1 MQPPHLT
8 PSLSPPHPPRKHTYT
23 THSTQH
29 AKGGQMN
36 ASSREGGGEG
46 DTAERS
52 SVARRSS
59 SAAANPATTTESSSP
74 LFTAAEN
81 AEFQAIVAECK
92 TFEDCERQY
101 QAVLMTLEGDDV
113 LDRFRVEYD
122 GLHSSLLRSH
132 EGEGR
137 LLRKCADLQS
147 DIEACAEK
155 AIAAAELTLGDR
167 DTIANLKAETERTS
181 RRLVQVK
188 EKEAQL
194 KEAVT
199 ALKREIAEQQA
210 KAQDPI
216 DLPAQEAALHSLRRL
231 HETLQRED
239 EQLTQQL
246 RSASLDAAATQRRIT
261 ALVNS
266 NSANTAELDRVRE
279 AISRME
285 EEAQMVLASKAV
297 KEQELRA
304 VRDTIAR
311 RLAYHISQQHTL
323 DALGEDHERNG
334 QELRDVKHE
343 ETRLTEEYQG
353 VCRQLQH
360 VNTALQECNEEN
372 DLWQRRVHEKAAEL
386 QAHQASI
393 ASVHKRCL
401 KTQKVVEALQRRNAV
416 AEERKSEQLEKQR
429 EAVEQLKSEEAA
441 LARAKQAARTATQT
455 AASVRE
461 EVNLLQQHIT
471 GEAAEQ
477 QRNATWLAAKRGHL
491 RLLESVLMSVEEHI
505 QQTRHE
511 VYVVAQEAETSEASA
526 KKYAFA
532 CAHLLSDIE
541 HKDAELAQSEERL
554 KEVEARIEQQQA
566 LLESMVAERNTYIV
580 HYDQLKHGL
589 SEQQHE
595 FALLL
600 AKVQAMRSAI
610 QKHDKDVK
618 LELERIQL
626 LRQQHEELEAHVV
639 DYQRRASKK
648 QRCAD
653 ALGQEVRQ
661 LRAVLSDAA
670 AETARQQRRCR
681 DVVHE
686 RDILERQATDRATEL
701 HALYERAH
709 TQQTLL
715 QHHEGFYNDHTQQLE
730 HLEYQTARFAQQ
742 LEQMRMFVARLP
754 ELRVLLNNAAR
765 ELQREKV
772 RVRALLDDAG
782 HAVNVHP
789 YHELAS
795 AEPEAYALLK
805 RVQKL
810 QRVLVQRHNELEEK
824 EAAIQSVEQRYMKA
838 KATVAHQPGPEIVE
852 QLTAHQQNLI
862 KRNQQMRQMQEAL
875 EFFRSQTDQFKA
887 RHDVL
892 RERLA
897 DMGKTYA
904 AARAEEER
912 RSRVGNFTGVNST
925 APHPESPLAADE
937 LAVYHGFVAPPRS
950 TTSATTHA
958 AIALSTTPG
967 EGVDLPS
974 EGPHQSAAQLQ

>member
-1 MQPPHLT
+1 MSSSSHI
-8 PSLSPPHPPRKHTYT
+8 
-23 THSTQH
+23 
-29 AKGGQMN
+29 GGV
-36 ASSREGGGEG
+36 EGGTVEQG
-46 DTAERS
+46 
-52 SVARRSS
+52 
-59 SAAANPATTTESSSP
+59 SAARCSATATESHSP

-81 AEFQAIVAECK
+81 AEFQAILAECK
-92 TFEDCERQY
+92 TFQDCERQY
-101 QAVLMTLEGDDV
+101 QGVLMTLEGDDV
-113 LDRFRVEYD
+113 LERFRVEYD
-122 GLHSSLLRSH
+122 SLHSSLLRSH

-137 LLRKCADLQS
+137 LLRKCTDLQS

-167 DTIANLKAETERTS
+167 DTIANLKSETERTS

-199 ALKREIAEQQA
+199 SLKREIAEQQA
-210 KAQDPI
+210 KAQEPI

-231 HETLQRED
+231 HDTLQREE

-246 RSASLDAAATQRRIT
+246 RSVSLDMAATQRRIT

-266 NSANTAELDRVRE
+266 HSANAAELDRVRE
-279 AISRME
+279 AISKTQ
-285 EEAQMVLASKAV
+285 EEAQMVLATKSV
-297 KEQELRA
+297 KEKELRA
-304 VRDTIAR
+304 VRDTIAH
-311 RLAYHISQQHTL
+311 RLAYHVSQQHTL

-334 QELRDVKHE
+334 QELRDVKQE
-343 ETRLTEEYQG
+343 EARLAEEYQG

-393 ASVHKRCL
+393 TSLHKRYL

-416 AEERKSEQLEKQR
+416 AEERKSEQMERLR
-429 EAVEQLKSEEAA
+429 EAVEQLRSEEAA
-441 LARAKQAARTATQT
+441 LARAKQSARTATQT

-461 EVNLLQQHIT
+461 EVSLLQQHI
-471 GEAAEQ
+471 GDEAAEQ
-477 QRNATWLAAKRGHL
+477 QRNAAWLAGKRGYL
-491 RLLESVLMSVEEHI
+491 RVLESVLMSIEEHI
-505 QQTRHE
+505 QQTRQE
-511 VYVVAQEAETSEASA
+511 VYVAAQEAEVSEANA
-526 KKYAFA
+526 KKHAFT

-541 HKDAELAQSEERL
+541 NKDVEFAHNEEKL
-554 KEVEARIEQQQA
+554 TEVEARIKQQQA
-566 LLESMVAERNTYIV
+566 LLETMVAERNTYIA

-600 AKVQAMRSAI
+600 AKVQSMRSAI
-610 QKHDKDVK
+610 QKRDKDVK
-618 LELERIQL
+618 LEVEHIQL

-639 DYQRRASKK
+639 DYQRRTGKK

-670 AETARQQRRCR
+670 AETTRQQRRCR
-681 DVVHE
+681 GIVHE
-686 RDILERQATDRATEL
+686 RDMLERQATDRATEL

-715 QHHEGFYNDHTQQLE
+715 QRQEGLYNEHTQQLE
-730 HLEYQTARFAQQ
+730 HLEYQTAQFAQQ

-772 RVRALLDDAG
+772 RVRAMLDDAS

-795 AEPEAYALLK
+795 AEPEAYALLQ

-810 QRVLVQRHNELEEK
+810 QRALVQRRTELEEK

-838 KATVAHQPGPEIVE
+838 KATVAHQPGPEIAE
-852 QLTAHQQNLI
+852 QLSAHQQNLI
-862 KRNQQMRQMQEAL
+862 KKNQQMRQMQEAL

-904 AARAEEER
+904 ASRAEEER
-912 RSRVGNFTGVNST
+912 RSRAGTFTDATST
-925 APHPESPLAADE
+925 TPRPDSPSAMAE
-937 LAVYHGFVAPPRS
+937 PAVYRGFVAPPRS
-950 TTSATTHA
+950 TTSTTSHA
-958 AIALSTTPG
+958 AIASCAVLG
-967 EGVDLPS
+967 EGVELPS
-974 EGPHQSAAQLQ
+974 EGPHQNTGQLP